1 MLKHPEKVVE
11 HIVNW
16 LRTYVENNGVKGFV
30 VGISGGVDSA
40 LTSTLCALTEY
51 PLIALNMPIL
61 QSAPEYKRSCE
72 HINWLSSKFSNVSSA
87 EVDMSGVLSEY
98 MKVLPKDIQTAHNMA
113 NLRSRLR
120 MVCLYAFA
128 GHYGYL
134 VAGTGNKVEDFGIG
148 FFTKYG
154 DGGVDISPIA
164 DLMKSEV
171 YQLAK
176 YLGVPESII
185 QAKPTDGLF
194 EGSPTDEERI
204 GASYDELEW
213 AMNYL
218 EHPSQYPLTERQQKV
233 LEIYTRMHKANL
245 HKITPIPVCIIP
257 SELKEQDKRI

>member
-1 MLKHPEKVVE
+1 MFRYPEKVIE
-11 HIVNW
+11 YIVSW
-16 LRTYVENNGVKGFV
+16 LKNYVINNKVGGFV
-30 VGISGGVDSA
+30 VGVSGGIDSA
-40 LTSTLCALTEY
+40 LTSTLCAITEY
-51 PLIALNMPIL
+51 PVIVINMPIL
-61 QSAPEYKRSCE
+61 QASPEYQRSCE
-72 HINWLSSKFSNVSSA
+72 HINWLKSKFPNVMSE
-87 EVDMSGVLSEY
+87 EVDMSNVLSEY
-98 MKVLPKDIQTAHNMA
+98 MKVLPKKIQTAHNMA

-128 GHYGYL
+128 GHYGYI
-134 VAGTGNKVEDFGIG
+134 VAGTGNKIEDFGIG

-194 EGSPTDEERI
+194 EGSPTDEEKI

-218 EHPSQYPLTERQQKV
+218 ENKMKYSLTERQREV
-233 LEIYTRMHKANL
+233 LEIYNKRHKSNL
-245 HKITPIPVCIIP
+245 HKMIPIPVCIIP
-257 SELKEQDKRI
+257 KELKI